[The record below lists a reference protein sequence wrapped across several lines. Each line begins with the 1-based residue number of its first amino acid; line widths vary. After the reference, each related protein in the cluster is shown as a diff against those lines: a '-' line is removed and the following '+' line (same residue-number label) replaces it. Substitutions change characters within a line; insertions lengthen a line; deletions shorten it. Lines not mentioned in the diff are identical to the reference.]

1 MSHAWVGI
9 PDLIQ
14 EEFEDNLVEEARKVA
29 VLEARDLAVAKAVRN
44 ACLDEADLFEDEAE
58 LIRNLDLVEIIKGV
72 K

>member
-29 VLEARDLAVAKAVRN
+29 VLEARDLAIATAVRD
-44 ACLDEADLFEDEAE
+44 AILE
-58 LIRNLDLVEIIKGV
+58 RNRLGWEKFPALDLKEIIKGV